1 MTKLSND
8 EKEKIREMS
17 KYIYENSNYSKSMSD
32 EIARFNVLHNY
43 KQVPKDYVIIKET
56 ELWIKESQKY
66 LEGMLDG
73 QKAEAERNIWKPAQI
88 QLPKEITDQIVNKV
102 VKDIL
107 QLLESKKVPEDDRH
121 EWRDYRNESI
131 EKMQES
137 IKEKYN
143 VIQENNEN

>member
-131 EKMQES
+131 EKMQER

-143 VIQENNEN
+143 VI

>member
-43 KQVPKDYVIIKET
+43 KQVPKDYIVIKET

-102 VKDIL
+102 VNDIL
-107 QLLESKKVPEDDRH
+107 QLLESKKVPEDGRH

>member
-107 QLLESKKVPEDDRH
+107 QLLESKKVPEDGRH

>member
-43 KQVPKDYVIIKET
+43 KQVPKDYIIIKET

-73 QKAEAERNIWKPAQI
+73 QKAEAERNIWKPVQI

-107 QLLESKKVPEDDRH
+107 QLLESKKVPEDGRH
-121 EWRDYRNESI
+121 EWKDYRNESI

-143 VIQENNEN
+143 VI

>member
-107 QLLESKKVPEDDRH
+107 QLLESKKVPEDGRH
-121 EWRDYRNESI
+121 EWKDYRNESI

-143 VIQENNEN
+143 VI

>member
-107 QLLESKKVPEDDRH
+107 QLLESKKVPEDGRH
-121 EWRDYRNESI
+121 EWKDYRNESI

>member
-102 VKDIL
+102 VNDIL
-107 QLLESKKVPEDDRH
+107 QLLESKKVLEDGRH
-121 EWRDYRNESI
+121 EWKDYRNESI
-131 EKMQES
+131 EKIQES

-143 VIQENNEN
+143 VI

>member
-43 KQVPKDYVIIKET
+43 KQVPKDYIIIKET

-102 VKDIL
+102 VNDIL
-107 QLLESKKVPEDDRH
+107 QLLESKKVPEDGRH

-143 VIQENNEN
+143 VI

>member
-43 KQVPKDYVIIKET
+43 KQVPKDYIIIKET

-143 VIQENNEN
+143 VI

>member
-17 KYIYENSNYSKSMSD
+17 KYIYENSNYSKCMSD
-32 EIARFNVLHNY
+32 EIARFNILHNY
-43 KQVPKDYVIIKET
+43 KQVPKDCIVIKET
-56 ELWIKESQKY
+56 ELWLKESQKY

-73 QKAEAERNIWKPAQI
+73 QKAEAERNIWKPTQI

-102 VKDIL
+102 VNDIL
-107 QLLESKKVPEDDRH
+107 QLLESKKVSEDGVH

-131 EKMQES
+131 EKIQES

-143 VIQENNEN
+143 II

>member
-1 MTKLSND
+1 MTKLSSD

-143 VIQENNEN
+143 VI

>member
-143 VIQENNEN
+143 VI

>member
-43 KQVPKDYVIIKET
+43 KQVPKDYIIIKQT

-107 QLLESKKVPEDDRH
+107 QLLESKKVPEDGRH

-143 VIQENNEN
+143 VI

>member
-107 QLLESKKVPEDDRH
+107 QLLESKKVPEDGRH

-143 VIQENNEN
+143 VI